1 MIKDINLDD
10 AARDIRVRIVKYLAK
25 VQGEEKEKKVYLL

>member
-10 AARDIRVRIVKYLAK
+10 AARDIRVRMVQYLVK
-25 VQGEEKEKKVYLL
+25 VQGEEKEKKVYLV